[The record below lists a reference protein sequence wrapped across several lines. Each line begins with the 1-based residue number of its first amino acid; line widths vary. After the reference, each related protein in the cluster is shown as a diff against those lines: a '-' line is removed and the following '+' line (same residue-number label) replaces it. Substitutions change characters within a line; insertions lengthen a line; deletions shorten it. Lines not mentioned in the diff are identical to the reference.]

1 MHLTILFGA
10 QSYEHEISIVSAI
23 ALKKVLPGCTVGYIF
38 VDRFREFYKID
49 PKKIT
54 SKLFSSGDYVDM
66 PKLTLKQG
74 GFFQKSLLGEK
85 HVPTGTVL
93 NLVHGGDGED
103 GKLAGMLE
111 FFGIPFIGPRMEACV
126 LSFSKKLTKYLAA
139 AQEIPA
145 LSFQIVTQESRK
157 SFAPE
162 YPVIVKPLRLGSSI
176 GVTVVK
182 SEAELEY
189 ALDVAFEFDREI
201 LAEPFV
207 NGVKEYNLAGCKAGN
222 EWLFSIVEEPGKEE
236 FLDFDKKYLD
246 FTRTQ
251 RVASRVISRL
261 R

>member
-23 ALKKVLPGCTVGYIF
+23 ALKKVLPGCTVDYIF

-176 GVTVVK
+176 GVTDRKSVV
-182 SEAELEY
+182 
-189 ALDVAFEFDREI
+189 
-201 LAEPFV
+201 
-207 NGVKEYNLAGCKAGN
+207 
-222 EWLFSIVEEPGKEE
+222 
-236 FLDFDKKYLD
+236 
-246 FTRTQ
+246 
-251 RVASRVISRL
+251 
-261 R
+261 